1 MWNGAWD
8 GEPKEVVL
16 REFCAFCFAA
26 LLAHLRGLPQPALPP
41 CIDPELEAPIF
52 VTWTK
57 HRGTDGRP
65 ELRGCIGC
73 LDSVKL
79 RRGLGDYALRSSQQD
94 RRFPPIGLEELPGL
108 SCRVSVLHGFEPCSH
123 AYDWALGVH
132 GIVVKFMVAENGGAA
147 RAYSS
152 TYLPEVPVE
161 HHMSHEVAISQLVR
175 KAGYEGDFGEQ
186 LMRSLCVTRYRSS
199 GAQLDYN
206 EFRALQE
213 TNGVDLDRHGSS
225 GHDRRLWS
233 CPCW

>member
-26 LLAHLRGLPQPALPP
+26 LLAHLRGP
-41 CIDPELEAPIF
+41 
-52 VTWTK
+52 
-57 HRGTDGRP
+57 DGRP

-94 RRFPPIGLEELPGL
+94 RRFPPIGLDELPGL

-123 AYDWALGVH
+123 VYDWALGVH
-132 GIVVKFMVAENGGAA
+132 GIVVKFTATEKGGVA

-152 TYLPEVPVE
+152 TYLPEVPV
-161 HHMSHEVAISQLVR
+161 
-175 KAGYEGDFGEQ
+175 
-186 LMRSLCVTRYRSS
+186 
-199 GAQLDYN
+199 
-206 EFRALQE
+206 
-213 TNGVDLDRHGSS
+213 
-225 GHDRRLWS
+225 
-233 CPCW
+233 